1 MLPYFIVLFIV
12 IILAFMSEKVR
23 NNKKIYNLFIILI
36 FLVLVLFAG
45 LRSKVVGTDTGMY
58 VGRFLRLNQDVAT
71 LINNSSRIEIGYR
84 FLELF
89 AKMISD
95 NYISLLLFIAFVT
108 LYFQIRGIYRLS
120 VNPLISIFVLITFG
134 IYTYVFNGTRQAI
147 AAAIYLYA
155 LYYLVKG
162 NFKKYL
168 LWILLAFLFHKSVV
182 LMIPLYFLFRKKFS
196 IKLVALIAVAVIL
209 IVMFFQKIVSYGS
222 IINEN
227 YGAYQDIEE
236 RGGKYLTLAYVLLS
250 SLFIVIRNR
259 IKLNF
264 IENYD
269 IYLNMFLIGTVV
281 FVVVLIT
288 NSYVEMTRIA
298 FYFII
303 SSIFIWPIIFKSLKQ
318 NEILLILVFFIFV
331 HLTYFYIFLS
341 RMSNLE
347 PYIFNSQ
354 FF

>member
-1 MLPYFIVLFIV
+1 MVPYIIVLFTV
-12 IILAFMSEKVR
+12 ILLAFVAQRSR
-23 NNKKIYNLFIILI
+23 NKALYNLYISLI
-36 FLVLVLFAG
+36 FLTLVLFSG
-45 LRSKVVGTDTGMY
+45 LRDRSVGTDTGMY
-58 VGRFLRLNQDVAT
+58 VGRFLRLNSDIAS
-71 LINNSSRIEIGYR
+71 LINSSSRIEIGYR
-84 FLELF
+84 FLELL
-89 AKMISD
+89 AYKISD

-120 VNPLISIFVLITFG
+120 VDPLISIFVLITFG
-134 IYTYVFNGTRQAI
+134 IYTYVFNGARQAI

-196 IKLVALIAVAVIL
+196 FKLVALIAVAVIL

-227 YGAYQDIEE
+227 YGAYQNIEE
-236 RGGKYLTLAYVLLS
+236 QGGKYLTLAYVLLS
-250 SLFIVIRNR
+250 SFFIAIRNR

-264 IENYD
+264 IKNYD
-269 IYLNMFLIGTVV
+269 IYLNMFLLGTVV

-288 NSYVEMTRIA
+288 DSYIEITRIA

-318 NEILLILVFFIFV
+318 NEILLILVFFIFI
-331 HLTYFYIFLS
+331 HLAYFYIFLS
-341 RMSNLE
+341 RMSGLE
-347 PYIFNSQ
+347 PYIFNTH